1 MTIVL
6 AWFLLAAVLGWLG
19 VTVWLSARGGM
30 RWRLDLFGAIGV
42 VGLPLFVV
50 YFGARRDLTIAGC
63 AFALVA
69 WLAFVALLRWVKRPQ
84 ARPDDADG
92 GTPTPS

>member
-19 VTVWLSARGGM
+19 VAVWMSARGEM
-30 RWRLDLFGAIGV
+30 RWRLDLFAAIGV

-50 YFGARRDLTIAGC
+50 YFGARRDLTVAGSG
-63 AFALVA
+63 FALAA
-69 WLAFVALLRWVKRPQ
+69 WLAFVALLRWVTRPR
-84 ARPDDADG
+84 ARRGDADG